1 MTGEIA
7 GSVVEY
13 SEDEYSILT
22 KASTTQKVTK
32 PPVDDDEEV
41 EGELVS
47 V

>member
-7 GSVVEY
+7 GSVVDY
-13 SEDEYSILT
+13 SEDEYYQMT
-22 KASTTQKVTK
+22 KTSTTEKVTK